1 MSMCIS
7 VLHVTSHIQV
17 VAMET
22 IRQVQETLHRRV
34 DLVQIVGPDGERT
47 AVISTFQ
54 QLIRSMYSKRGYIRG
69 YRGYII
75 EKNEGNA
82 LLMRV

>member
-1 MSMCIS
+1 
-7 VLHVTSHIQV
+7 
-17 VAMET
+17 MET

-54 QLIRSMYSKRGYIRG
+54 QLIRSMCSKRGY
-69 YRGYII
+69 YYYI

-82 LLMRV
+82 LLMQD